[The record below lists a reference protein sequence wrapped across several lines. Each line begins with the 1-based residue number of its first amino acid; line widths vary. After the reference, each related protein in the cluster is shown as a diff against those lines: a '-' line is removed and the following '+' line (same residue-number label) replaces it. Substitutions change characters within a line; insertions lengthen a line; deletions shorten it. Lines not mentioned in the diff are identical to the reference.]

1 MKCNKC
7 NNSLPDDSLFCQ
19 YCGSKIEKAVEPVV
33 VEQADVSA
41 KAATPVKQEAKPI
54 MVEEKPSVQNGFAPA
69 GTSASTTINTNVGV
83 ARASACAPV
92 RKAAP
97 KNKLVMFTNILS
109 VVLSAIAMLAIVIA
123 MNVQDSRR
131 NVLENWN
138 TTAVYV
144 VLLLIIGAFLGFAI
158 SSLVKK
164 RFKLIAWLSTIPVA
178 AAIITGAE
186 GSVLEDRYYY
196 SFSYKDY
203 YNNSEAVDVF
213 NIIWITCV
221 VFIFIITLI
230 PVVVATIKKIS
241 NNWHHSISYRE
252 RCYKRVAKIHSY
264 LEKGII
270 TEEEYEKT
278 KNDILKRIQ

>member
-83 ARASACAPV
+83 ARASACAPA
-92 RKAAP
+92 RKAVP

-123 MNVQDSRR
+123 MNVQDARR
-131 NVLENWN
+131 NEWENWN

-144 VLLLIIGAFLGFAI
+144 VLLLTTGAFLGFAI

-164 RFKLIAWLSTIPVA
+164 RFKLIAWLSTIPIVA
-178 AAIITGAE
+178 TSITTME
-186 GSVLEDRYYY
+186 ESITSSTYYINWGNRG
-196 SFSYKDY
+196 Y
-203 YNNSEAVDVF
+203 YNNYEIVEAF
-213 NIIWITCV
+213 NAIWIVCV
-221 VFIFIITLI
+221 ILIFIVTLI

-241 NNWHHSISYRE
+241 NN
-252 RCYKRVAKIHSY
+252 
-264 LEKGII
+264 II
-270 TEEEYEKT
+270 WRTLQS
-278 KNDILKRIQ
+278 N